1 MNASCSSISL
11 NRSSKQKS
19 VVCKMASLKAE
30 KPTDKSGISQPSGQ
44 VKKESAAKTSGTTP
58 KTRAS
63 KAAATAPK
71 KTEQKPQPKKKV
83 YIYII

>member
-1 MNASCSSISL
+1 MDVSCSAIINL
-11 NRSSKQKS
+11 KLANQR

-44 VKKESAAKTSGTTP
+44 VKKEPAAKTSGTTP

-63 KAAATAPK
+63 KAAAAPK

-83 YIYII
+83 HIHA